1 MLFLYLVSKTTW
13 ITKWRRSSRR
23 HWFKAYGSLGICTYV
38 HRYVCTY
45 IRTYMQVAAPAL
57 LILLEIRD
65 AREAC
70 VVLALL
76 MPPLGTFYGSLIRR
90 NHLGNDVVLS
100 QTVILLRA
108 CIVLSTKIKR
118 SRRLGLVVLFRKR
131 KTLSLVVWCVD
142 FHPTDFSHSSKARP
156 SFLST
161 AFILTDPF
169 DTIRTPFA

>member
-1 MLFLYLVSKTTW
+1 MY
-13 ITKWRRSSRR
+13 I
-23 HWFKAYGSLGICTYV
+23 GMYV
-38 HRYVCTY
+38 HK
-45 IRTYMQVAAPAL
+45 YMQVAAPAL

-118 SRRLGLVVLFRKR
+118 SRRLGLVLFRKR
-131 KTLSLVVWCVD
+131 KTLSLLV
-142 FHPTDFSHSSKARP
+142 
-156 SFLST
+156 
-161 AFILTDPF
+161 
-169 DTIRTPFA
+169 